1 MLSAGPETVE
11 LELKEDFLDW
21 KTPDK
26 NIGIDSIVSR
36 IPMSHSR
43 PPRPKNGS
51 IPLDKFDSIIFE
63 EIQESERM
71 FVRFSLSKTTFLIPG
86 LGYSL
91 ILTVKWLT
99 HDLSP
104 ERVDQD
110 FLENCG
116 HPISDLYDINAV
128 MLMFFNHLKAYHEY
142 KRMNDSKNDSILNSD
157 QIIAL

>member
-86 LGYSL
+86 LGCSQGRL
-91 ILTVKWLT
+91 LFIVGGQTGPSKSSMTSQFDV
-99 HDLSP
+99 
-104 ERVDQD
+104 
-110 FLENCG
+110 
-116 HPISDLYDINAV
+116 
-128 MLMFFNHLKAYHEY
+128 
-142 KRMNDSKNDSILNSD
+142 NDR
-157 QIIAL
+157 

>member
-1 MLSAGPETVE
+1 MSRNSQLPPYYSIMLSAGPETVE

-36 IPMSHSR
+36 IPMNHSR

-63 EIQESERM
+63 EIQEPERM
-71 FVRFSLSKTTFLIPG
+71 FVRFSLSKTTFLIP
-86 LGYSL
+86 
-91 ILTVKWLT
+91 
-99 HDLSP
+99 
-104 ERVDQD
+104 
-110 FLENCG
+110 
-116 HPISDLYDINAV
+116 DLYDINAV

>member
-1 MLSAGPETVE
+1 MVFTSRVWYLPPKCSTYIDIQAILVSRNSQLPPYYSIMLSAGPETVE

-91 ILTVKWLT
+91 
-99 HDLSP
+99 S
-104 ERVDQD
+104 RQ
-110 FLENCG
+110 
-116 HPISDLYDINAV
+116 
-128 MLMFFNHLKAYHEY
+128 KA
-142 KRMNDSKNDSILNSD
+142 DS
-157 QIIAL
+157 

>member
-91 ILTVKWLT
+91 VLVGEQLT
-99 HDLSP
+99 HDL
-104 ERVDQD
+104 
-110 FLENCG
+110 
-116 HPISDLYDINAV
+116 
-128 MLMFFNHLKAYHEY
+128 
-142 KRMNDSKNDSILNSD
+142 
-157 QIIAL
+157 